1 MKKTQLSVNQ
11 NASKENQL
19 KRKYCK
25 NLYKFRANE
34 VPVSGFSED

>member
-19 KRKYCK
+19 KCCK

-34 VPVSGFSED
+34 VPISGFRKD